1 MGGEAL
7 GLKRVKCKLI
17 GLGAK
22 DILLK
27 GKGEDV
33 GSKEEDL
40 EPWGFVACVC
50 VYLFFEYFY
59 IWKSFINH
67 PIILQQKYLCV

>member
-1 MGGEAL
+1 MELGGRGSIGAE
-7 GLKRVKCKLI
+7 RVKCKRI

-22 DILLK
+22 DIPLK

-50 VYLFFEYFY
+50 VCIFF
-59 IWKSFINH
+59 
-67 PIILQQKYLCV
+67 